1 MDANVPV
8 LPNTKSLW
16 LVLLVAVLRSE
27 EGLTLPTKHT
37 MARIDKN
44 VQRLSKA
51 YFCTKVASQLTDLLA
66 LLQIRILQLNLP
78 ADHNTDSRVKGIL

>member
-44 VQRLSKA
+44 CPKIVQNLRGIFLF
-51 YFCTKVASQLTDLLA
+51 YVAFTVATNNVKL
-66 LLQIRILQLNLP
+66 RIPGRSYDKNRNQY
-78 ADHNTDSRVKGIL
+78 